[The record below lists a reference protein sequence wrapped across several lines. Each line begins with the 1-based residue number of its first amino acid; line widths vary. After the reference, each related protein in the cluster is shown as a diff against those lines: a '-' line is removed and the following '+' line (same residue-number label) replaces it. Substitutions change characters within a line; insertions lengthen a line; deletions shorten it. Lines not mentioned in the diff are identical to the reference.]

1 MEEELNQYMRI
12 LRNFGRIYTQ
22 MIANGTTNIQ
32 SDLRGSQIKALFAFK
47 EARCLSMKELAEN
60 VGVKLSN
67 MTMMIDSLI
76 KEGIAERDRDETDRR
91 KVMVRLTAKGEK
103 IRAAFLAHR
112 RKVAKSIFSHLTE
125 NDKQQLLGSLDMV
138 CKILGKIS

>member
-1 MEEELNQYMRI
+1 
-12 LRNFGRIYTQ
+12 
-22 MIANGTTNIQ
+22 
-32 SDLRGSQIKALFAFK
+32 
-47 EARCLSMKELAEN
+47 
-60 VGVKLSN
+60 

-91 KVMVRLTAKGEK
+91 KVMVRLTVKGEK